1 MRVRVRVRVR
11 VMVSQRASSAVV
23 PPSRPAAPGAGSAW
37 GATLASMTLGPPTR
51 LSAKRTR
58 AAYAA
63 GDQSACRGDK

>member
-11 VMVSQRASSAVV
+11 VKVSQRASSAVV

-37 GATLASMTLGPPTR
+37 GATLASIPLGPPTR

-63 GDQSACRGDK
+63 GDHSACRGDK